1 MRFSVT
7 TVSAISY
14 FATKASAILFAKKAQ
29 KNGDRV
35 IYIRDNK
42 TDKEGSGTRSGV
54 Y

>member
-7 TVSAISY
+7 TVSEISY
-14 FATKASAILFAKKAQ
+14 FATKASAISFAKKAQ

-42 TDKEGSGTRSGV
+42 TDKIINF
-54 Y
+54 

>member
-7 TVSAISY
+7 TVSEINY
-14 FATKASAILFAKKAQ
+14 FLTKASAISFAKKAQ

-42 TDKEGSGTRSGV
+42 TDKIINF
-54 Y
+54 